1 MAGDDDLAAV
11 VLAGGAG
18 RRLGGVDKARV
29 EVRGR
34 TLLQRTLV
42 AVGEASPIV
51 VVGPPRETD
60 RPVRW
65 TRESP
70 AGGGPLAA
78 IDAGLR
84 AIPECRGPVA
94 VLAVDHPCVTDEM
107 VRRLLAAVRTEA
119 STCGAVLDDGRMQWL
134 LGVWQSAA
142 LRAVM
147 PEQVSGRSVRA
158 VLAELRPVRIPA
170 KGAEA
175 SDVDT
180 PGDAQSFGASC

>member
-1 MAGDDDLAAV
+1 MAAV
-11 VLAGGAG
+11 VLAGGAAT
-18 RRLGGVDKARV
+18 RLGGVDKARV
-29 EVRGR
+29 EVHGR
-34 TLLQRTLV
+34 TLLQHTLA
-42 AVGEASPIV
+42 AVGEASPLV

-65 TRESP
+65 TLESP

-84 AIPECRGPVA
+84 AMPECRGPVA
-94 VLAVDHPCVTDEM
+94 VVAVDHPCVTDET
-107 VRRLLAAVRTEA
+107 VCRLLTALRAEPGAT
-119 STCGAVLDDGRMQWL
+119 GAVLDDGRMQWL
-134 LGVWQSAA
+134 LGVWQSET

-158 VLAELRPVRIPA
+158 VLSELRPTRVPA

-180 PGDAQSFGASC
+180 PGDARSFDAR